1 MSVENSS
8 AIDEIKQLL
17 KRGDIDLN
25 EYTRRVLALE
35 KSAQIENTA
44 SGTVATHDGVAAG
57 EK

>member
-25 EYTRRVLALE
+25 EYTRRVLAHTLL
-35 KSAQIENTA
+35 ANPLTLRR
-44 SGTVATHDGVAAG
+44 HLF
-57 EK
+57 